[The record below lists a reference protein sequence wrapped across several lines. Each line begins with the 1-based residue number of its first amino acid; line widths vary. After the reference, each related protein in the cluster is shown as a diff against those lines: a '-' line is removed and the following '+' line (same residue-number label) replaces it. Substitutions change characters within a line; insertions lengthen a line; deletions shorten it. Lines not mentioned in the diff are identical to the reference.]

1 MKEIVEA
8 IRKNKPEIK
17 DGTLK
22 TYVSLLKSLF
32 YKHHEKS
39 DDINFDW
46 FSNQSHIIELLK
58 DKPASTRKT
67 TYAALISISK
77 DNDQYKKALMAD
89 GKEYNDWVDT
99 QTKSKTQEENW
110 LSFDEVKKIYDSY
123 YIKIKSLL
131 NSKEP
136 LSVKELNNLQD
147 FIILALTS
155 GVWISPRRSLDWIEM
170 KTTISKNIDKAH
182 DNYID
187 KNEFVFNKFKTSKF
201 YSSQKVEIPKGLKA
215 ILNKYIKLNP
225 YEYLLTDNSG
235 KKLSNVRLTQKL
247 NSIFGNKISTS
258 LLRHIYLSDKLKNA
272 PAIKELQKLS
282 SEMGNSPMQALEY
295 VKHN

>member
-8 IRKNKPEIK
+8 IKKNKPEIK

-136 LSVKELNNLQD
+136 LSTKELNNLQD

-201 YSSQKVEIPKGLKA
+201 YSSQKIEIPKGLKA